1 MRNQTQVTGRDG
13 SESTL
18 EVPTVMEGRRGSRT
32 RNSQREEKEKDSKL
46 EGRQNRKRVL
56 P

>member
-1 MRNQTQVTGRDG
+1 MTGRDG

-18 EVPTVMEGRRGSRT
+18 EVPTVREGSRGSRT
-32 RNSQREEKEKDSKL
+32 RNSQKEEKEKDSKL
-46 EGRQNRKRVL
+46 EGRQIRKRVL

>member
-1 MRNQTQVTGRDG
+1 VTDRDG
-13 SESTL
+13 PESTL
-18 EVPTVMEGRRGSRT
+18 EVPTATEGRIGSRT
-32 RNSQREEKEKDSKL
+32 RNSHREEKEKDSKV